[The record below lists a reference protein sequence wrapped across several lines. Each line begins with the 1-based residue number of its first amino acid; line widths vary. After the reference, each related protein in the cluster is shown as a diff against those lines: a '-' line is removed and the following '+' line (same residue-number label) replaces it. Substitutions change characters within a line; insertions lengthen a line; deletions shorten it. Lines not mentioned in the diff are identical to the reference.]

1 MVKISHSFVLIA
13 AVHAAEDADAMLQV
27 GKHAPALA
35 QTASTAR
42 ASRHQQALQMESN
55 FEKLAAEAVRTGETP
70 SLDAGARSA
79 VDSALETLEDE
90 LKKEKIANDEEMDGA
105 IAKFAVC
112 NTAREHAFTNG
123 VDDLN
128 STVEEAKK
136 KHAKCRLDFEDP
148 NCGDEKTNCDGQDE
162 YAREAHDA
170 GPECVCEAFTT
181 AGTQKVCLERAV
193 KWGAE
198 YNTALGNKI
207 KACDEAT
214 KVASKVAQVCD
225 GDQKTYEFAVC
236 QYKVDLTTTCESHS
250 VCYEDAVSNLDT
262 VTGNVKK
269 KEESEKIMWKSCEKV
284 KCYLEMLDASQVS
297 QDGFNK
303 CKDLVTDTKH
313 LDIIY
318 EDAPEMEVC
327 DTDPVSIVPGDPAWF
342 QAQYASL
349 APTRPW
355 KPIRHGIEDVTPCP
369 LQTSL
374 VIPTQPTERVRLG
387 ENGGGIQVPQQMIVE
402 PEASVTADKNKYF
415 KNPVK
420 NGMYGGWCTCPD
432 GAKYDVS
439 DNGDHCGSLQCQGGQ
454 AGDCE
459 RVNKQ
464 SRQGFKVEC
473 SL

>member
-13 AVHAAEDADAMLQV
+13 AVHAAEDGDAMLQV

-70 SLDAGARSA
+70 SLGAGARSA

-112 NTAREHAFTNG
+112 DSAREHSFTT
-123 VDDLN
+123 VDGRK
-128 STVEEAKK
+128 SMVEQTRI
-136 KHAKCRLDFEDP
+136 KHAECRGTEDP
-148 NCGDEKTNCDGQDE
+148 NCGEEKTTCDDQDN
-162 YAREAHDA
+162 YAKEAHDA

-193 KWGAE
+193 TWGAE

-207 KACDEAT
+207 KACDGAI
-214 KVASKVAQVCD
+214 KVASEVAEVCD
-225 GDQKTYEFAVC
+225 LDQRAYEMAVC
-236 QYKVDLTTTCESHS
+236 QYKTSLTLTCESHS
-250 VCYEDAVSNLDT
+250 ACYEDAVSNRDT
-262 VTGNVKK
+262 VMGTVKQ

-297 QDGFNK
+297 QQGFNK
-303 CKDLVTDTKH
+303 CKQQDADTKH

-318 EDAPEMEVC
+318 PDAPEMEVC
-327 DTDPVSIVPGDPAWF
+327 DTDPVRTVPGDPAWF

-349 APTRPW
+349 APTFPW

-374 VIPTQPTERVRLG
+374 VIPTQPTKKVRLG

-415 KNPVK
+415 KNPVA

-432 GAKYDVS
+432 GGKYDVS

-454 AGDCE
+454 AGACE
-459 RVNKQ
+459 SINKQ

-473 SL
+473 AP